1 VAALILARFARN
13 CAGTIAPIFGL
24 MAIPLVVAMGGV
36 VDYTNAYDQ
45 KTVVQDA
52 MDSAALAAGK
62 KIGTMTMSQLEQEVD
77 NYYYTNVGTRM
88 STPPPLEVTL
98 ETQTITLETDL
109 SVPTYFL
116 GLIGL
121 NYINFHLTSQATLSV
136 STLEVALVLDNSGS
150 MLTNNNIAALRTA
163 SANLVDILYNL
174 GAQSSQ
180 PDPVKVS
187 LVPFAGAVNI
197 GAQFRNDAS
206 ATWLD
211 KTGAATYT
219 ADAIDGTATTANPF
233 TLFDSMNG
241 VSWGGCTEMRPM
253 PYDVNDDEGDV
264 DDPNTL
270 FAPMFAADE
279 PDTWTCAGSMP
290 SGCTRAGSSSSNYRY
305 NGAPAGTRTFNN
317 YLADAGT
324 PSTCGAT
331 INANAVT
338 FTLASPGTVNQTSHR
353 LVANDR
359 VMFSTSGALPTGLNS
374 TTQYYVLS
382 TGLTANSFRVST
394 SQGGSAIN
402 FSGSQSGTHRLLG
415 SSAWNC
421 GTGNS
426 GCGGTSNGY
435 SDAAVMA
442 RTCKYGTP
450 TNKSTPSAITVYTT
464 ELGAGGP
471 NFMCTT
477 NPIIPLTTNET
488 QVTNAVNAMPAVGS
502 TNIQEGLMWGWRVL
516 SPTAPFTEGRAYS
529 NNTNLKIVILMT
541 DGDNT
546 YFPIQYSGRTLL
558 NSWYGAWGF
567 IAKQHAG
574 INTTNQATFVSKMNE
589 RTAIA
594 CTNAKAAGLRI
605 YSVAF
610 TGSGGVNQTTQDMLR
625 DCATEP
631 SMFYLAAD
639 QQALY
644 DSFVAIGNQIS
655 LLRISQ

>member
-1 VAALILARFARN
+1 VAPLILVLARFARN

-24 MAIPLVVAMGGV
+24 VAIPLVVAMGGV

-62 KIGTMTMSQLEQEVD
+62 KIGTMTMAELEQEVD

-88 STPPPLEVTL
+88 ASPPPLDVTL
-98 ETQTITLETDL
+98 ATQTITLETDL

-121 NYINFHLTSQATLSV
+121 HHIDWHLTSQATLSV

-150 MLTNNNIAALRTA
+150 MMTNNNIVALRTA
-163 SANLVDILYNL
+163 AANLVDILYGL
-174 GAQSSQ
+174 GASSSK

-187 LVPFAGAVNI
+187 LIPFAGAVNV
-197 GAQFRNDAS
+197 GAQFRTDAG

-241 VSWGGCTEMRPM
+241 VSWGGCTEMRPI
-253 PYDVNDDEGDV
+253 PYDVNDDPADV
-264 DDPNTL
+264 DVPATL
-270 FAPMFAADE
+270 FAPMFAPDE
-279 PDTWTCAGSMP
+279 PDGWTCS
-290 SGCTRAGSSSSNYRY
+290 SSTCTRVGSSSSNYRY
-305 NGAPAGTRTFNN
+305 LGAPSGTRNFNN
-317 YLADAGT
+317 YLPDAGT
-324 PSTCGAT
+324 PATCGST

-338 FTLASPGTVNQTSHR
+338 FTLGSPGTVNQTNHR

-359 VMFSTSGALPTGLNS
+359 VVFSTSGTLPTGI
-374 TTQYYVLS
+374 TAGTMYYVLS
-382 TGLTANSFRVST
+382 TSLTANSFRIST
-394 SQGGSAIN
+394 SSGGSAVN
-402 FSGSQSGTHRLLG
+402 LSGSPSGTHQMLG

-421 GTGNS
+421 ANGNS

-435 SDAAVMA
+435 SDASVMA

-450 TNKSTPSAITVYTT
+450 TNKSTPSALTIYTT

-477 NPIIPLTTNET
+477 NPIIALTTNET

-502 TNIQEGLMWGWRVL
+502 TNIQEGVMWGWRTL

-529 NNTNLKIVILMT
+529 VNDNLKIMIVMT

-574 INTTNQATFVSKMNE
+574 INTTSQATFVAKMNE

-594 CTNAKAAGLRI
+594 CTNAKAAGIRI

-625 DCATEP
+625 NCATEP
-631 SMFYLAAD
+631 SMFYLAAN

-644 DSFVAIGNQIS
+644 DSFVAIGNQIT